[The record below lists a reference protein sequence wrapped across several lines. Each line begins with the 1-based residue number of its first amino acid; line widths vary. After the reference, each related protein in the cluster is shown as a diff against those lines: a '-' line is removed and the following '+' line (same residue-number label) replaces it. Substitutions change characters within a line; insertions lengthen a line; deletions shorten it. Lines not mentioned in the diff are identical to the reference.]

1 MIAGIGQS
9 LLKIWFNRYAT
20 ELEVEMRTDAPDGLV
35 SWLGLDQAQEDYL
48 GLGLDDGLV
57 KVCPGFFG
65 ACSLVA
71 LSYPTSRKP
80 LIS

>member
-1 MIAGIGQS
+1 
-9 LLKIWFNRYAT
+9 
-20 ELEVEMRTDAPDGLV
+20 MRTDAPDGLV

-65 ACSLVA
+65 ACFLVA
-71 LSYPTSRKP
+71 LLYLSRSKHK
-80 LIS
+80 SH